1 MPQKQK
7 ILDALQLLY
16 KKEQQDKQIYKA
28 RAYAKVI
35 AQIKSIS
42 SPIHGMEDLE
52 GVEGIGEKIRAKIIE
67 ILETGKLEVA
77 EKIKEERAIEV
88 TDNLMQIYG
97 VGPVKAKE
105 LVEKHNIRSFADLT
119 KAIKEKPSLLNDKQK
134 IGLKYV
140 KDLQLR
146 IPRTEMEQHN
156 VLLKKEIRQAHHGFV
171 YEMVGSY
178 RRGAKDSGD
187 IDVLMTLPSNV
198 ATEEGATSFRKLCD
212 KLVNIGYITDVLAL
226 GDKKCMGVCRLNQ
239 DSPARRIDLLVTHQ
253 EEYPFA
259 VLYFTGSDKFNIAM
273 RKHALEQGYTM
284 NEHGLK
290 KVREDASDIPP
301 MKDERD
307 IFTFLKYPY
316 VAPTEREIK
325 KNLN

>member
-1 MPQKQK
+1 MPQKQR
-7 ILDALQLLY
+7 IIDALQVLY

-35 AQIKSIS
+35 AQIKSLPG
-42 SPIHGMEDLE
+42 PIHGMEDLE
-52 GVEGIGEKIRAKIIE
+52 GVEGIGEKIRAKIVE
-67 ILETGKLEVA
+67 ILETGKLEAA

-105 LVEKHNIRSFADLT
+105 LVEKHNIRSFTDLT
-119 KAIKEKPSLLNDKQK
+119 KSIQEKPSLLNDKQK

-146 IPRTEMEQHN
+146 IPRSEMDQHN
-156 VLLKKEIRQAHHGFV
+156 VLLKREIRQAHNGFV

-178 RRGAKDSGD
+178 RRGANDSGD

-198 ATEEGATSFRKLCD
+198 ATAEGAKSFKKLCD
-212 KLVNIGYITDVLAL
+212 KLVSIGYITDVLAL
-226 GDKKCMGVCRLNQ
+226 GDKKCMGVCRLSQ

-290 KVREDASDIPP
+290 KVKEDVANIPT
-301 MKDERD
+301 MKDEHD